1 MIVDTNV
8 QNIVT
13 VTIYF
18 SVNKVIKT
26 IGMFHVIYK
35 MDLLLFLNVF
45 LKLQTKVY
53 IFMSLLDSL
62 CYLRPFRT
70 VVMITV
76 QSLENCLYKII
87 GSA

>member
-35 MDLLLFLNVF
+35 MDLLLFF
-45 LKLQTKVY
+45 KCISEFADKGIY
-53 IFMSLLDSL
+53 FYEPS
-62 CYLRPFRT
+62 R
-70 VVMITV
+70 
-76 QSLENCLYKII
+76 
-87 GSA
+87 